1 LLAGLLA
8 GIIINPI
15 NKHKPETT
23 FLGIIISLVSILVM
37 VWLMNF
43 KKKVGK
49 QLNSEPII
57 ADSYCTEVCV
67 YMSVVLLL
75 ASPIY
80 ELTGFTYADII
91 GTACLI
97 FQFQKVKK
105 LLIRPKERIVVVVMN
120 AI

>member
-8 GIIINPI
+8 GIIINLI

-23 FLGIIISLVSILVM
+23 FWGIIISLVSILVM
-37 VWLMNF
+37 VWLMNA
-43 KKKVGK
+43 KGKVGK

-57 ADSYCTEVCV
+57 ADSYCTEVCA

-97 FQFQKVKK
+97 FQFQKVNK